1 MYSIQQP
8 DVKRVLEERGETADI
23 QALKC
28 NGADECRKAMM
39 LLKAGRLPEDFVE
52 GMFCVGGCMGGPA
65 TLNELQRSK
74 KVFEGRLGGAD
85 SVVRNVEDKKLDQ
98 ADIHRHN

>member
-1 MYSIQQP
+1 
-8 DVKRVLEERGETADI
+8 
-23 QALKC
+23 
-28 NGADECRKAMM
+28 
-39 LLKAGRLPEDFVE
+39 
-52 GMFCVGGCMGGPA
+52 MGGPA